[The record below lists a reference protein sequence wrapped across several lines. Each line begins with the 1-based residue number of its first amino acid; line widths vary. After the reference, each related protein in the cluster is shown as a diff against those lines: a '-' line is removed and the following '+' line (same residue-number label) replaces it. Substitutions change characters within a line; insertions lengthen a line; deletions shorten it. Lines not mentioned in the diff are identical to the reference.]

1 LSILAAMASDVL
13 ASDLYDFS
21 WQDGERVVRFGRGA
35 VFEAPRL
42 LGDGFT
48 LLSTARARAMAP
60 AVEQGAA
67 RILEVGPGRV
77 DDLAAELR
85 AEVTGDLIVGLG
97 GGRVIDTAKA
107 LAAADP
113 PRRAAAIPT
122 TLSAAEMTRV
132 HRHARGVSEAVA
144 RVRPAL
150 VINDPELCASQPA
163 AELAGSA
170 ANALS
175 HALEGPL
182 TILASPVPSLAGAQA
197 AALIERAYAGDP
209 GDEPNRD
216 DLALAALLSGY
227 AIDSCGY
234 GLHHVMS
241 QTLVRLADIAHAA
254 ANAAMLPHTLA
265 ALERRR
271 PERLA
276 ALTAGLAQ
284 PPAELAR
291 RLADRAGASRLR
303 DLDVTREALD
313 QCAKAAAE
321 RSELGLVPPAPDVSE
336 LRGLY
341 EGAW

>member
-1 LSILAAMASDVL
+1 MPSD
-13 ASDLYDFS
+13 AIAFDLPDFS
-21 WQDGERVVRFGRGA
+21 WHDGERLVRFGRGA
-35 VFEAPRL
+35 VSEAPAL
-42 LGDGFT
+42 LGEGFT

-60 AVEQGAA
+60 GVEQGAA

-77 DDLAAELR
+77 DELAAELR
-85 AEVTGDLIVGLG
+85 AQVSGDLIVGLG

-132 HRHARGVSEAVA
+132 HRHASGVSETVA

-150 VINDPELCASQPA
+150 VINDPDLCASQPE

-170 ANALS
+170 ANALA

-182 TILASPVPSLAGAQA
+182 TTLASPVPSLAGARA
-197 AALIERAYAGDP
+197 AVLIERAYSADKP
-209 GDEPNRD
+209 GRD

-227 AIDSCGY
+227 AIDSSGY
-234 GLHHVMS
+234 ALHHVLA
-241 QTLVRLADIAHAA
+241 QTLVRVAGVAHAA
-254 ANAAMLPHTLA
+254 ANAVLLPHTIA

-276 ALTAGLAQ
+276 DLTAGLSQ
-284 PPAELAR
+284 PPAQLAR
-291 RLADRAGASRLR
+291 LLADRAGVARLR
-303 DLDVTREALD
+303 DLEVPREALD
-313 QCAKAAAE
+313 QCAEAALP
-321 RSELGLVPPAPDVSE
+321 RPELGLLPPPPDLAE

-341 EGAW
+341 EAAW